1 MSEGDP
7 EAKSLAM
14 KLAAQ
19 TVMQNPANNRN
30 MVQPSTSTPV
40 SPSNAGGFSPE
51 MGESPFI
58 PPSLAGMRPKAF
70 DDDGLGE
77 LDEDTLR
84 QIQGA
89 SQPPQRPQQ
98 PPQMPPP
105 QNSTFQPQPTNH
117 QAVFSPDLQGT
128 ILRKL
133 ATIEKSV
140 LTTAESIKNIE
151 KKLDLLEQRIEF
163 SKDE

>member
-7 EAKSLAM
+7 VAKSLAM

-19 TVMQNPANNRN
+19 TVMHNPANNRN

-40 SPSNAGGFSPE
+40 ESNVGGLSPE
-51 MGESPFI
+51 MGESPYM

-77 LDEDTLR
+77 LDEETLR
-84 QIQGA
+84 QIQGG
-89 SQPPQRPQQ
+89 SQPPQQRPQQ
-98 PPQMPPP
+98 PQMPPSQTP
-105 QNSTFQPQPTNH
+105 SFQAQPTNH

-128 ILRKL
+128 ILRKI

-140 LTTAESIKNIE
+140 LTMAESLKSIE
-151 KKLDLLEQRIEF
+151 KKLDLWDERIEF
-163 SKDE
+163 NKDE

>member
-40 SPSNAGGFSPE
+40 SPSNIGGFSPE
-51 MGESPFI
+51 MGESPYI

-89 SQPPQRPQQ
+89 SQPPRPQQ
-98 PPQMPPP
+98 PPQMPPQQP
-105 QNSTFQPQPTNH
+105 PTTFQAQPTNH

-140 LTTAESIKNIE
+140 LTTAESIKSLE
-151 KKLDLLEQRIEF
+151 KKLDLWEEIIQF
-163 SKDE
+163 NKDE